1 MAVPPMN
8 VVTGAFGYTGR
19 YIARSLLAMGER
31 VRTLTGHPNRPNP
44 FHGQI
49 EIAPFAFDDHAE
61 LVRALAGAST
71 LYNTYWV
78 RFEHGPV
85 AFEKAVQNTLSLFRA
100 AKEAG
105 IRRVVHVSI
114 TNPRLDSPLSYFR
127 GKAVLERALAESGLS
142 YAIIRPSVIFGREDI
157 LINNI
162 AWLLRKFPVFAV
174 PGDGQYRLQPV
185 YAEDVAEVA
194 VKAGHESADI
204 TVDAVGPET
213 YAYEALVRLIAD
225 AIGRRVRIVRVPP
238 ALALMLSAMLG
249 LIVRDVVLTPQEIDG
264 LMAGLL
270 ASGGPPTGRTRF
282 SEWLKEEA
290 ATLGIRYASEL
301 ARHYRP

>member
-1 MAVPPMN
+1 MN
-8 VVTGAFGYTGR
+8 VITGAFGYTGR
-19 YIARSLLAMGER
+19 YIARRLLAMGER

-49 EIAPFAFDDHAE
+49 EITPFAFDDHAE
-61 LVRALAGAST
+61 LVRALTGAST

-85 AFEKAVQNTLSLFRA
+85 SFEKAVQNTLSLFRA
-100 AKEAG
+100 AKETG

-114 TNPRLDSPLSYFR
+114 TNPSLDSPLPYFR

-185 YAEDVAEVA
+185 YAEDVAELA
-194 VKAGHESADI
+194 VNAGHESADI

-213 YAYEALVRLIAD
+213 HAYEALVRLIAD

-238 ALALMLSAMLG
+238 ALALMLSETLG
-249 LIVRDVVLTPQEIDG
+249 LIVRDVVLTRQEIDG

-270 ASGGPPTGRTRF
+270 VSCGPPTGRTRF

-290 ATLGIRYASEL
+290 TTLGIRYASEL

>member
-1 MAVPPMN
+1 MPPLN
-8 VVTGAFGYTGR
+8 VVTGVFGYTGR
-19 YIARSLLAMGER
+19 YIARRLLAMGER
-31 VRTLTGHPNRPNP
+31 VRTLTGHTNRPNP
-44 FHGQI
+44 FQGQI

-61 LVRALAGAST
+61 LVRALTGAST
-71 LYNTYWV
+71 FYNTYWV

-85 AFEKAVQNTLSLFRA
+85 SFEKAVQNTLSLFRA

-105 IRRVVHVSI
+105 IRKVVHVSI
-114 TNPRLDSPLSYFR
+114 TNPSLDSPLPYFR
-127 GKAVLERALAESGLS
+127 GKALLERALAESGLS

-162 AWLLRKFPVFAV
+162 AWLLRMFPVFAV

-185 YAEDVAEVA
+185 YAEDVAELA
-194 VKAGHESADI
+194 VNAGHQSADI

-213 YAYEALVRLIAD
+213 YDYEALVRLIAD

-238 ALALMLSAMLG
+238 ALALMLSEMLG
-249 LIVRDVVLTPQEIDG
+249 LIVRDVVLTRQEIGG
-264 LMAGLL
+264 LMADLL
-270 ASGGPPTGRTRF
+270 VSGGRPTGRTRF

-290 ATLGIRYASEL
+290 TTLGIRYASEL

>member
-1 MAVPPMN
+1 MPPLN
-8 VVTGAFGYTGR
+8 VVTGVFGYTGR
-19 YIARSLLAMGER
+19 YIARRLLAMGER
-31 VRTLTGHPNRPNP
+31 VRTLTGHTNRPNP
-44 FHGQI
+44 FQGQI

-61 LVRALAGAST
+61 LVRALTGAST

-85 AFEKAVQNTLSLFRA
+85 SFEKAVQNTLSLFRA

-105 IRRVVHVSI
+105 IRKVVHVSI
-114 TNPRLDSPLSYFR
+114 TNPSLDSPLPYFR
-127 GKAVLERALAESGLS
+127 GKALLERALAESGLS

-162 AWLLRKFPVFAV
+162 AWLLRMFPVFAV

-185 YAEDVAEVA
+185 YAEDVAELA
-194 VKAGHESADI
+194 VNAGHQSADI

-213 YAYEALVRLIAD
+213 YDYEALVRLIAD

-238 ALALMLSAMLG
+238 ALALMLSEMLG
-249 LIVRDVVLTPQEIDG
+249 LIVRDVVLTRQEIGG
-264 LMAGLL
+264 LMADLL
-270 ASGGPPTGRTRF
+270 VSGGRPTGRTRF

-290 ATLGIRYASEL
+290 TTLGIRYASEL